1 MTLFRKGE
9 PREAWE
15 IDDEGAIGDIEA
27 ARQIRDICNSVAGS
41 AERVAVL
48 FYGASNATKKR
59 EIDRFERA
67 KKSAEKKVEQISD
80 KLLRDE
86 AIHQIL
92 NFCMKANDIESAERL
107 FHQLQTTLIKKT
119 VISEHPMFR
128 DS

>member
-1 MTLFRKGE
+1 MTWFRKGK
-9 PREAWE
+9 PREPWE
-15 IDDEGAIGDIEA
+15 IDNNGAVGDIET
-27 ARQIRDICNSVAGS
+27 ARQVREICNSVAGS

-48 FYGASNATKKR
+48 FYGPSNETKKR

-67 KKSAEKKVEQISD
+67 KKRAEKKVEQISD

-107 FHQLQTTLIKKT
+107 FHQLQTPLIKT
-119 VISEHPMFR
+119 IVISEHPMFR
-128 DS
+128 NS